1 MRRPTRGR
9 PSNDGAPAA
18 LFRSIL
24 RVRNPTETEADA
36 SSEEMLTTASNRSV
50 LVHERADR
58 SLDGIFRLIEAAG
71 QPRPLAEV
79 LGRMC
84 ADVAAIA
91 AADVVS
97 VYVRDP
103 DGVEDGQVFTM
114 RGNIGFPAESVGRVR
129 LRQGEGITGF
139 VAEKLL
145 PVSVAVADRDEH
157 FKYIPGLG
165 EERFPAML
173 AVPVV
178 RGGAAAAVLVLQRGP
193 DHEFTSEEVVLATA
207 LAAVISHALERAEE
221 RERAAREASRA
232 SVRLSGTARSGGAA
246 MGRAA
251 LLPTLAA
258 LARSEPP
265 AASAPAVGVEA
276 ALERLEADVRKLAAS
291 ASGPAAREI
300 ASLTLILDDRRFR
313 ERLVSAAAGAAPL
326 KSMSDLAREYARVA
340 FAAAAG
346 DEATQATMTERAAEI
361 EDLCVIVHAATS
373 GQTLVRPGD
382 IFVTERLRVL
392 SAAHALARGVSAIV
406 ADGPLAEDGAVAA
419 LARAAGA
426 PLVVGVTGVFA
437 WVRPGD
443 LLVVD
448 ADAGSV
454 RVNPEATQV
463 ARFRNQR
470 A

>member
-1 MRRPTRGR
+1 
-9 PSNDGAPAA
+9 
-18 LFRSIL
+18 
-24 RVRNPTETEADA
+24 
-36 SSEEMLTTASNRSV
+36 MLTAADRNRSV

-79 LGRMC
+79 LARMC
-84 ADVAAIA
+84 ADVSAIA

-97 VYVRDP
+97 VYVRD
-103 DGVEDGQVFTM
+103 VERVAEGDSQVFTM
-114 RGNIGFPAESVGRVR
+114 RGNVGFPAESIGNVH

-173 AVPVV
+173 AVPIV
-178 RGGAAAAVLVLQRGP
+178 RAGAAAAVLVLQRGP
-193 DHEFTSEEVVLATA
+193 DHEFTGEEVVLATA

-221 RERAAREASRA
+221 RERTQRETGRA
-232 SVRLSGTARSGGAA
+232 SVRLPGTSLSRGAA

-251 LLPTLAA
+251 VLPTLTA
-258 LARSEPP
+258 LARGNVAVPPP
-265 AASAPAVGVEA
+265 AATVTVDV
-276 ALERLEADVRKLAAS
+276 ALERLEADVRKLAVGATS
-291 ASGPAAREI
+291 AEL
-300 ASLTLILDDRRFR
+300 ASLMLILADRRFR
-313 ERLVSAAAGAAPL
+313 DRLGAAAGGATPL
-326 KSMSDLAREYARVA
+326 PRRSELAREYARVA
-340 FAAAAG
+340 FSAAG
-346 DEATQATMTERAAEI
+346 DEATEALMSERAAEI
-361 EDLCVIVHAATS
+361 EDLCVIVHAVTT
-373 GQTLVRPGD
+373 GQTLVRSGD
-382 IFVTERLRVL
+382 IVISERLRTFM
-392 SAAHALARGVSAIV
+392 AAHALARGVSALV
-406 ADGPLAEDGAVAA
+406 VDGTLAAGGAVAT
-419 LARAAGA
+419 LARAAGV
-426 PLVVGVTGVFA
+426 PLVAGVAGIFA
-437 WVRPGD
+437 WVHPGD

-470 A
+470 G

>member
-1 MRRPTRGR
+1 
-9 PSNDGAPAA
+9 
-18 LFRSIL
+18 
-24 RVRNPTETEADA
+24 
-36 SSEEMLTTASNRSV
+36 MLNTASERNRSV

-79 LGRMC
+79 LARMC
-84 ADVAAIA
+84 ADVSAIA
-91 AADVVS
+91 AAAVVS
-97 VYVRDP
+97 VYVRDAE
-103 DGVEDGQVFTM
+103 GDGQVFTM
-114 RGNIGFPAESVGRVR
+114 RGNVGFPADSVGRVH

-173 AVPVV
+173 AVPIV
-178 RGGAAAAVLVLQRGP
+178 RGGVAAAVLVLQRGP
-193 DHEFTSEEVVLATA
+193 DREFTSEEVVLATA
-207 LAAVISHALERAEE
+207 LAAVIAHALERADE
-221 RERAAREASRA
+221 RDRTAREAGRA
-232 SVRLSGTARSGGAA
+232 SVRLPGTPLCAGAA

-251 LLPTLAA
+251 LLPTLAV
-258 LARSEPP
+258 LARTDAPP
-265 AASAPAVGVEA
+265 SAGGVTVDA
-276 ALERLEADVRKLAAS
+276 ALERLEADVRKLATG
-291 ASGPAAREI
+291 ASGAAAREL
-300 ASLTLILDDRRFR
+300 ASLSLILDDRRFR
-313 ERLVSAAAGAAPL
+313 ERLVAAAAGAAPL
-326 KSMSDLAREYARVA
+326 KSMSELAREYARVA

-346 DEATQATMTERAAEI
+346 DSATEALMSERAAEI
-361 EDLCVIVHAATS
+361 EDLCVIVHGAIS

-382 IFVTERLRVL
+382 ILITERLGAL
-392 SAAHALARGVSAIV
+392 SAAHALSRGVSAVV
-406 ADGPLAEDGAVAA
+406 ADGPLAEAGAVAA
-419 LARAAGA
+419 LARAAGV
-426 PLVVGVTGVFA
+426 PLVAGVAGVFA

>member
-1 MRRPTRGR
+1 
-9 PSNDGAPAA
+9 
-18 LFRSIL
+18 
-24 RVRNPTETEADA
+24 
-36 SSEEMLTTASNRSV
+36 MLNTAERNRSV
-50 LVHERADR
+50 QVHERADR

-71 QPRPLAEV
+71 QPRPLDEV
-79 LGRMC
+79 LARMC

-91 AADVVS
+91 AAAVVS
-97 VYVRDP
+97 VYVRD
-103 DGVEDGQVFTM
+103 VEGPAGDGQVFTL
-114 RGNIGFPAESVGRVR
+114 RGNVGFPADSVGRVH

-178 RGGAAAAVLVLQRGP
+178 RGGVAAAVLVLQRGP
-193 DHEFTSEEVVLATA
+193 DHEFASEEVVLATA
-207 LAAVISHALERAEE
+207 LAAVINHALERADE

-232 SVRLSGTARSGGAA
+232 SVRLPGRALGAGAA

-258 LARSEPP
+258 LART
-265 AASAPAVGVEA
+265 AAPATSGGVTVDA
-276 ALERLEADVRKLAAS
+276 ALERLGADVRKLSSSVAS
-291 ASGPAAREI
+291 PAAREL
-300 ASLTLILDDRRFR
+300 ASATLILDDRRFR
-313 ERLVSAAAGAAPL
+313 ERLVAAVGGGAPI
-326 KSMSDLAREYARVA
+326 KSMSEVAREYARVA
-340 FAAAAG
+340 FSAAAG
-346 DEATQATMTERAAEI
+346 DPATEALMTERAAEI
-361 EDLCVIVHAATS
+361 EDLCVIVHAAIS

-382 IFVTERLRVL
+382 ILVTERLGVL
-392 SAAHALARGVSAIV
+392 SAAHALSRGVSAIV
-406 ADGPLAEDGAVAA
+406 VDGPLAEDGAVAA

-426 PLVVGVTGVFA
+426 PLVAGVAGIFA
-437 WVRPGD
+437 WAHPGD

-448 ADAGSV
+448 ADAASGSV

-463 ARFRNQR
+463 ARFRSQR

>member
-1 MRRPTRGR
+1 
-9 PSNDGAPAA
+9 
-18 LFRSIL
+18 
-24 RVRNPTETEADA
+24 
-36 SSEEMLTTASNRSV
+36 MLNTAERNRSV
-50 LVHERADR
+50 QVHERNGS

-71 QPRPLAEV
+71 QPRPLGEV
-79 LGRMC
+79 LARMC

-91 AADVVS
+91 AAAVVS
-97 VYVRDP
+97 VYVREAEGP
-103 DGVEDGQVFTM
+103 DGGAQVFTL
-114 RGNIGFPAESVGRVR
+114 RGNVGFPPGSVGRVH

-178 RGGAAAAVLVLQRGP
+178 RGGVAAAVLVLQRGP
-193 DHEFTSEEVVLATA
+193 DHEFASEEVVLATA
-207 LAAVISHALERAEE
+207 LAAVINHALERADE

-232 SVRLSGTARSGGAA
+232 SVRLPGRALGPGAA

-258 LARSEPP
+258 LARTATS
-265 AASAPAVGVEA
+265 STSSGVSVDA
-276 ALERLEADVRKLAAS
+276 ALERLEADVRKLGAAITG
-291 ASGPAAREI
+291 AAAREL
-300 ASLTLILDDRRFR
+300 ATSTLILEDRRFR
-313 ERLVSAAAGAAPL
+313 ERLVAAAGGASPL
-326 KSMSDLAREYARVA
+326 KSMSELAREYARVA
-340 FAAAAG
+340 FTAAAG
-346 DEATQATMTERAAEI
+346 DPSTEALMSERAAEI
-361 EDLCVIVHAATS
+361 EDLCVIVHAALS

-382 IFVTERLRVL
+382 ILVSERLGVL
-392 SAAHALARGVSAIV
+392 GAAHALSRGVSAIV
-406 ADGPLAEDGAVAA
+406 VDRPLAADGAVAA
-419 LARAAGA
+419 LALAAGA
-426 PLVVGVTGVFA
+426 PLVAAVAGVFA
-437 WVRPGD
+437 WVHPGD

-448 ADAGSV
+448 GDASAGSV

-470 A
+470 G

>member
-1 MRRPTRGR
+1 ML
-9 PSNDGAPAA
+9 NAA
-18 LFRSIL
+18 SKH
-24 RVRNPTETEADA
+24 
-36 SSEEMLTTASNRSV
+36 NRSV
-50 LVHERADR
+50 QVHERADR

-71 QPRPLAEV
+71 QPKPLAEV
-79 LGRMC
+79 LGAMC
-84 ADVAAIA
+84 ADVSTIA

-97 VYVRDP
+97 IYVRDAE
-103 DGVEDGQVFTM
+103 GGGQVFTM
-114 RGNIGFPAESVGRVR
+114 RGNVGFPADSVGRVH

-157 FKYIPGLG
+157 YKYIPGLG

-178 RGGAAAAVLVLQRGP
+178 RAGAAAAVLVLQRGS
-193 DHEFTSEEVVLATA
+193 DREFTGEEVVLATA
-207 LAAVISHALERAEE
+207 LAAVISHALERADE
-221 RERAAREASRA
+221 RERAAREAGRA
-232 SVRLSGTARSGGAA
+232 SVRLPGKALSPGAA

-258 LARSEPP
+258 LARTTTTSEN
-265 AASAPAVGVEA
+265 AGGVTIAA
-276 ALERLEADVRKLAAS
+276 ALERLAADVGKLAAG
-291 ASGPAAREI
+291 AAGPAAREL

-313 ERLVSAAAGAAPL
+313 DRLVSAASSATAL
-326 KSMSDLAREYARVA
+326 KSMSDVAREYARMA
-340 FAAAAG
+340 FAAAGG
-346 DEATQATMTERAAEI
+346 DPATAALMSERAAEI
-361 EDLCVIVHAATS
+361 EDLCVIAHAATT

-382 IFVTERLRVL
+382 ILVTERLGVF
-392 SAAHALARGVSAIV
+392 SAAHALSRGVSAIV

-426 PLVVGVTGVFA
+426 PLVAGVAGVFA

-443 LLVVD
+443 LLVAD

>member
-1 MRRPTRGR
+1 
-9 PSNDGAPAA
+9 
-18 LFRSIL
+18 
-24 RVRNPTETEADA
+24 
-36 SSEEMLTTASNRSV
+36 
-50 LVHERADR
+50 
-58 SLDGIFRLIEAAG
+58 
-71 QPRPLAEV
+71 
-79 LGRMC
+79 MC

-97 VYVRDP
+97 VYVRDAE
-103 DGVEDGQVFTM
+103 GQNGEGTGEGAGAGQVFTL
-114 RGNIGFPAESVGRVR
+114 RGNVGFPAESVGRVH

-178 RGGAAAAVLVLQRGP
+178 RGGVAGAVLVLQRGP
-193 DHEFTSEEVVLATA
+193 DHEFSSEEVVLATA
-207 LAAVISHALERAEE
+207 LAAVIAHALERADE
-221 RERAAREASRA
+221 RERAARAASRA
-232 SVRLSGTARSGGAA
+232 SVRLPGRALCAGAA

-258 LARSEPP
+258 LART
-265 AASAPAVGVEA
+265 AAPASSGGVTIDA
-276 ALERLEADVRKLAAS
+276 ALERLEADVRKLAGA
-291 ASGPAAREI
+291 AQGGAAREL
-300 ASLTLILDDRRFR
+300 ASLSLILDDRRFR
-313 ERLVSAAAGAAPL
+313 ERLVAAANGPAPL

-340 FAAAAG
+340 FTAAAG
-346 DEATQATMTERAAEI
+346 DHATEAVMSERAAEI

-382 IFVTERLRVL
+382 ILVTERLGVL
-392 SAAHALARGVSAIV
+392 SAAHALSRGVSAV
-406 ADGPLAEDGAVAA
+406 VVEGALPDEGAVAA

-426 PLVVGVTGVFA
+426 PLVASVAGVFA
-437 WVRPGD
+437 WVHPGD

-448 ADAGSV
+448 AAAAGAAGSV

-463 ARFRNQR
+463 ARFRSQR